1 MPKKNYLQAMTLY
14 KGRITYYDV
23 VNEALCDCVSATG
36 QVQNCEE
43 YLATQNGAEKCG
55 YSEVY
60 NVSTY
65 NVSKVRNYP

>member
-1 MPKKNYLQAMTLY
+1 MTLY

-43 YLATQNGAEKCG
+43 YLATQNGPEKCG
-55 YSEVY
+55 YSEKY
-60 NVSTY
+60 NVC
-65 NVSKVRNYP
+65 VSSV